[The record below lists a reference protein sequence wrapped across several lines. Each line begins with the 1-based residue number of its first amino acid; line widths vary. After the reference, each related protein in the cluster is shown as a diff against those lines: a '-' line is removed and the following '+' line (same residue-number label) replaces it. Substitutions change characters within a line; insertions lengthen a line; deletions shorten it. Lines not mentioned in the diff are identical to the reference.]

1 MKQIP
6 ELYQKWLAMHPLLP
20 EDEQRLQLKFMLD
33 FNFNSNHIEGNTL
46 TYGQTEVLLLLGE
59 VVGSAKMKDLEEMKA
74 HNVCLKMMEAE
85 ALNGHP
91 LTELFI
97 RNMHQT
103 MLREDYEV
111 FRQLPGDIRTSYTVH
126 AGCYKTRP
134 NSVITPT
141 GERFDYASPEET
153 PAFMHDLVAWYNRVA
168 DTDEYSPIELA
179 SLFHYRYIRIH
190 PFEDGNGRIARLLV
204 NFILLRKK
212 YPMIVIHSSDKRTY
226 LNALSQA
233 DALVG
238 PAPSDGAN
246 ATPERIKPFSTYME
260 KVLAGELTQN
270 IAFVEGNAGHIW
282 WYNGELISFRSPRT
296 AQLLQIL
303 TENPKTTNAELSA
316 LLGINTSAVQKQ
328 LATLSAKG
336 YIVRESKPKRWH
348 VVAFPTISK
357 GGNTKEG
364 GQTVSIKNIVYEQI

>member
-6 ELYQKWLAMHPLLP
+6 ELYQKWLAMHPLSP
-20 EDEQRLQLKFMLD
+20 EDEQRLQRKFMLD

-111 FRQLPGDIRTSYTVH
+111 FRQLPGGVQTSYVVH

-153 PAFMHDLVAWYNRVA
+153 PAFMHDLVDWYNRVA
-168 DTDEYSPIELA
+168 DTDEYTPIELA

-190 PFEDGNGRIARLLV
+190 PFEDGNGRIARLMV
-204 NFILLRKK
+204 N
-212 YPMIVIHSSDKRTY
+212 YV
-226 LNALSQA
+226 
-233 DALVG
+233 
-238 PAPSDGAN
+238 
-246 ATPERIKPFSTYME
+246 FSR
-260 KVLAGELTQN
+260 
-270 IAFVEGNAGHIW
+270 H
-282 WYNGELISFRSPRT
+282 
-296 AQLLQIL
+296 
-303 TENPKTTNAELSA
+303 
-316 LLGINTSAVQKQ
+316 
-328 LATLSAKG
+328 
-336 YIVRESKPKRWH
+336 
-348 VVAFPTISK
+348 
-357 GGNTKEG
+357 
-364 GQTVSIKNIVYEQI
+364 GQWL